1 MNDIVLNKKESIE
14 RCIHQVRVY
23 YALPSDRAFEED

>member
-1 MNDIVLNKKESIE
+1 MNDIVMNKKESIE
-14 RCIHQVRVY
+14 RGIHQVRVY